1 MKNAITNL
9 LKVKS
14 LMTIAVMTVFVILS
28 LKEKLEPTLTA
39 SVITSVIT
47 YYFTK
52 KDSDGS
58 DDSGDSLYK

>member
-14 LMTIAVMTVFVILS
+14 LMTLAVMIVFVILS
-28 LKEKLEPTLTA
+28 LNEKLDPAVTT
-39 SVITSVIT
+39 SVISAVIT

-52 KDSDGS
+52 QENKNE
-58 DDSGDSLYK
+58 

>member
-1 MKNAITNL
+1 MKDAITNL

-28 LKEKLEPTLTA
+28 LKGKLEPTLTA
-39 SVITSVIT
+39 SVISSIIT

-52 KDSDGS
+52 EKGEENDVSKG
-58 DDSGDSLYK
+58 

>member
-1 MKNAITNL
+1 MKNAFINL

-14 LMTIAVMTVFVILS
+14 IMTIAVMTVFVILS
-28 LKEKLEPTLTA
+28 LKGKLEPTLTA

-52 KDSDGS
+52 KDNDGS
-58 DDSGDSLYK
+58 EDNGDSLYK

>member
-1 MKNAITNL
+1 MKDAIVNL

-28 LKEKLEPTLTA
+28 LKGKLEPTLTA
-39 SVITSVIT
+39 SVISAIIT

-52 KDSDGS
+52 KEEG
-58 DDSGDSLYK
+58 DDTNVGKG

>member
-14 LMTIAVMTVFVILS
+14 IMTLAVMVVFVILS
-28 LKEKLEPTLTA
+28 LEEKLDPAVTT
-39 SVITSVIT
+39 SVITAVIT

-52 KDSDGS
+52 QENKNE
-58 DDSGDSLYK
+58 